1 MSVHD
6 LRASLHAC
14 YGDIVAGIVHSP
26 FSSKNTID
34 EKAALILRQAVVH
47 AEFGLRRGGADTA
60 RLILEGVRFLL
71 HSFDWDEAF
80 DDLSY
85 ADALALKAWLQGEVS
100 LLGRV
105 LGAGEPVLAETAVSA
120 LREAGSLAGLAGI
133 LSR

>member
-26 FSSKNTID
+26 YSPPETMN

-47 AEFGLRRGGADTA
+47 AEFGLRRGGEDTA
-60 RLILEGVRFLL
+60 RLILEGGRFLL

-80 DDLSY
+80 DDLKY
-85 ADALALKAWLQGEVS
+85 ADAQALKAQLQGEISV
-100 LLGRV
+100 LGRV
-105 LGAGEPVLAETAVSA
+105 LGAQETVLAETAVCA
-120 LREAGSLAGLAGI
+120 LREAGSLAGFDEI

>member
-26 FSSKNTID
+26 YSPQDTMD

-47 AEFGLRRGGADTA
+47 AEFGLRRGGDDTA

-85 ADALALKAWLQGEVS
+85 GDALAVKARLQGEIS

-105 LGAGEPVLAETAVSA
+105 LAAQEAVLAEAAVCA
-120 LREAGSLAGLAGI
+120 LRESGSFAGLVGM
-133 LSR
+133 LSA